1 MQETAMPSPETA
13 QDFGKRVKSAVI
25 WRSGTQILSQLLSW
39 GTTLAVIHI
48 LNPEDYGLFAMTT
61 VVLAFLT
68 FLSGYGFVSALIQSE
83 TVDPNR
89 VRQAF
94 GLLILLN
101 GSLALF
107 QLLVA
112 APLAA
117 TYYREPMVAELLRW
131 QSLIYLSTPF
141 IALPEALMTRE
152 LAFRKL
158 AVVNLSTAIFGAVV
172 SLTMALLDYG
182 VWTLVV
188 TPIAMFWVRAI
199 MLVVLTRFRIIP
211 NFDLRGSGDI
221 WKFGLTLL
229 AGHGFWIIQS
239 QSDIFIAGR
248 HFDKHQLGLYST
260 ALYVTLIFSS
270 KFIPPLN
277 EVAFP
282 AYSRL
287 QNDREAMLAGFLKAV
302 RLVMLIAC
310 PVYIGM
316 ALAAVPFVQIVM
328 GPKWIDATPILQ
340 ILALAMPALS
350 LHILFGP
357 AFNAIGKPFLTMRGA
372 IFGALLMPLTYLVAV
387 RFGALALAASWL
399 VAMPFL
405 LMFTIMQARTHMGL
419 SLRKLILAVMPGFG
433 TALAMGAVVW
443 SIDYAATQYIWPQM
457 PALVQLLM
465 LAVVGAV
472 AYVTLL
478 RFGARQTFDE
488 VVALV
493 VYRKPPIAV

>member
-1 MQETAMPSPETA
+1 MQETEMPITETP
-13 QDFGKRVKSAVI
+13 QDFGSRVKSAVI
-25 WRSGTQILSQLLSW
+25 WRSGTQIVSQMLSW

-48 LNPEDYGLFAMTT
+48 LNPADYGLFAMTT

-68 FLSGYGFVSALIQSE
+68 FLSGYGFVSALIQTE
-83 TVDPNR
+83 TVDQNR

-152 LAFRKL
+152 LEFRKL
-158 AVVNLSTAIFGAVV
+158 AIVNLSTAIFGAVV

-188 TPIAMFWVRAI
+188 TPIGMFWLRAI
-199 MLVVLTRFRIIP
+199 LLVVLTRFRIIP

-221 WKFGLTLL
+221 WAFGLTLL

-260 ALYVTLIFSS
+260 ALYVTQLFAS
-270 KFIPPLN
+270 KFVPPLN

-287 QNDREAMLAGFLKAV
+287 QNDRPAMLAGFLKAV
-302 RLVMLIAC
+302 RLIMLIAC
-310 PVYIGM
+310 PVYVGM
-316 ALAAVPFVQIVM
+316 ALAASPFVEFVM
-328 GPKWIDATPILQ
+328 GAKWTEATPILQ
-340 ILALAMPALS
+340 ILALAMPALT

-357 AFNAIGKPFLTMRGA
+357 AFNAIGKPYLTLRGA
-372 IFGALLMPLTYLVAV
+372 IFGALLMPMTYIFAV
-387 RFGALALAASWL
+387 QFGILALAASWF
-399 VAMPFL
+399 VAMPLL

-419 SLRKLILAVMPGFG
+419 SPRKLLAAVMPGLA
-433 TALAMGAVVW
+433 TALAMGLVVW
-443 SIDYAATQYIWPQM
+443 SIDYVATHYVWATI
-457 PALVQLLM
+457 PALARLAM
-465 LAVVGAV
+465 LAVVGAATYV
-472 AYVTLL
+472 ALL

-488 VVALV
+488 VVGLV
-493 VYRKPPIAV
+493 VLRKPPVAI